1 MPFHSDLFAASTV
14 STVQW
19 SGWKLFNLISAAEK
33 WAENKNFKVHKFMR
47 KISCCSH
54 FFFFF
59 TVINYTFLSESLL
72 DCHRA
77 KVMLLRTTT
86 ACISGDDSVNQQSA
100 NIISQIWKSKFLF
113 IFSLRW
119 LSLQRTRNFHIFLK
133 KKKKRIDIEGRR
145 RRNVN
150 SCSKSSTFRCSL
162 FFSSSKKVLAER
174 IRDGGIHYNIFKEGW
189 KCLWGSFLCSR
200 AEFTA
205 SRSNDNGVCIFM
217 IECWQARVIG
227 WCQQHQFAFHKVNQ
241 SDFNEIFI
249 SIVTHDFCR
258 LRI

>member
-1 MPFHSDLFAASTV
+1 MPFHFDLFAASTV

-47 KISCCSH
+47 KISCCLH

-162 FFSSSKKVLAER
+162 FFLPRKKFWRKEFVMAEYITIYSRKGESACEVLFYAREQSLLLLVATTMVFASSWLNVDKRELL
-174 IRDGGIHYNIFKEGW
+174 D
-189 KCLWGSFLCSR
+189 
-200 AEFTA
+200 
-205 SRSNDNGVCIFM
+205 D
-217 IECWQARVIG
+217 
-227 WCQQHQFAFHKVNQ
+227 VN
-241 SDFNEIFI
+241 STSSHFI
-249 SIVTHDFCR
+249 KSTNQT
-258 LRI
+258 LMKYL

>member
-1 MPFHSDLFAASTV
+1 MPFHFDLFAASTV

-133 KKKKRIDIEGRR
+133 KKRSELTSKVDDVAMSIHAQRAQLFAARFFFLPRKKFWRKEFVMAEYITIYSRKGESACEVLFYAREQSLLLLVATTMVFASSWLNVDKRELLDD
-145 RRNVN
+145 VN
-150 SCSKSSTFRCSL
+150 STSSHFIKST
-162 FFSSSKKVLAER
+162 
-174 IRDGGIHYNIFKEGW
+174 
-189 KCLWGSFLCSR
+189 
-200 AEFTA
+200 
-205 SRSNDNGVCIFM
+205 
-217 IECWQARVIG
+217 
-227 WCQQHQFAFHKVNQ
+227 NQ
-241 SDFNEIFI
+241 
-249 SIVTHDFCR
+249 T
-258 LRI
+258 LMKYL

>member
-1 MPFHSDLFAASTV
+1 MPFHFDLFAASTV

-86 ACISGDDSVNQQSA
+86 ACIGGDDSVNQQFA

-133 KKKKRIDIEGRR
+133 KKRSELTSKVDDVAMSIHAQRAQLFAARFFFLPRKKFWRKEFVMAEYITIYSRKGESACEVLFYAREQSLLLLVATTMVFASSWLNVDKRELLDD
-145 RRNVN
+145 VN
-150 SCSKSSTFRCSL
+150 STSSHFIKST
-162 FFSSSKKVLAER
+162 
-174 IRDGGIHYNIFKEGW
+174 
-189 KCLWGSFLCSR
+189 
-200 AEFTA
+200 
-205 SRSNDNGVCIFM
+205 
-217 IECWQARVIG
+217 
-227 WCQQHQFAFHKVNQ
+227 NQ
-241 SDFNEIFI
+241 
-249 SIVTHDFCR
+249 T
-258 LRI
+258 LMKYL

>member
-1 MPFHSDLFAASTV
+1 MQKWCCYERRRHASV
-14 STVQW
+14 ERILW
-19 SGWKLFNLISAAEK
+19 ISNSPTSSA
-33 WAENKNFKVHKFMR
+33 KF
-47 KISCCSH
+47 
-54 FFFFF
+54 
-59 TVINYTFLSESLL
+59 ESLNFYL
-72 DCHRA
+72 FFLCVGFHY
-77 KVMLLRTTT
+77 
-86 ACISGDDSVNQQSA
+86 SA
-100 NIISQIWKSKFLF
+100 LEIF
-113 IFSLRW
+113 IFS
-119 LSLQRTRNFHIFLK
+119 S

-227 WCQQHQFAFHKVNQ
+227 WCQQHQLAFHKVNQ